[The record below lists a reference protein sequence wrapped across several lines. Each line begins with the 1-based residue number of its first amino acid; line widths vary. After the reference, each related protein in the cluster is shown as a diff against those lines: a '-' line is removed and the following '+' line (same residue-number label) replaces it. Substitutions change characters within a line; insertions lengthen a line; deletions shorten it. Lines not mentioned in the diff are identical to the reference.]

1 MNVYKK
7 LGSEDRRNIRKIYIP
22 IIIAAIVGYLLYLLI
37 DASFFV
43 GWEIYFIMGC
53 YGAIL
58 LTLFIIDLKIIY
70 LLHYDIYIENN
81 KLNIKDGF
89 LYRTILIPIDRLY
102 YISSVKAKKGLAYDS
117 IFITDKRINH
127 KKIKPLKE
135 KDFSGKNEAEH
146 LKAIEELKFMY
157 PGKKFY
163 YYRVF
168 HDEYKF
174 YYYFYMIFRY
184 CEKCKLSD
192 TSMELVKKYAYD
204 SGE

>member
-1 MNVYKK
+1 MQ
-7 LGSEDRRNIRKIYIP
+7 
-22 IIIAAIVGYLLYLLI
+22 
-37 DASFFV
+37 
-43 GWEIYFIMGC
+43 
-53 YGAIL
+53 
-58 LTLFIIDLKIIY
+58 IIDNISNLLGDDLK
-70 LLHYDIYIENN
+70 N
-81 KLNIKDGF
+81 
-89 LYRTILIPIDRLY
+89 TT
-102 YISSVKAKKGLAYDS
+102 KKGDKLSIVASCFS
-117 IFITDKRINH
+117 IFAYESL
-127 KKIKPLKE
+127 KKELE
-135 KDFSGKNEAEH
+135 G
-146 LKAIEELKFMY
+146 IEELKFMY